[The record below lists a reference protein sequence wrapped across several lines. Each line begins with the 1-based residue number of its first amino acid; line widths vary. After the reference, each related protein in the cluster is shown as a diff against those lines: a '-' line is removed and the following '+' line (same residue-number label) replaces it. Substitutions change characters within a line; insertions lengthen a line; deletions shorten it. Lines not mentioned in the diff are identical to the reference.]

1 MTAPVWMASPPEV
14 HSAALSSGPGPGPL
28 LSAAGAWSSLSLEYT
43 AIADALRS
51 QLGAVQAAAWQGPT
65 ADRYAAA
72 HLPYLA
78 WLAAASADSAA
89 LAARHETVATAYVSA
104 LAAMPTLPELA
115 ANHAI
120 HGVLVATNFF
130 GINTIPIALNEADYV
145 RMWVQAATTMAS
157 YEAVSGAALASAPQP
172 AAAPPILAAHDHDHD
187 HDHADEDDHDH
198 DHDHDHGGGI
208 HDGSLTPADPEW
220 WTDFFSELGYYG
232 EVLLNDLLTNPGA
245 FMTDLSWIVADLT
258 FHAAQIASTLSQFA
272 PALIQPALVL
282 VIGNL
287 GWAAGLAGLAGVQ
300 PPPIVAVDAEPITA
314 ALPAAAGA
322 STTVSSAPAAP
333 AAATTASISTPA
345 TSAAPAAAPP
355 AAPPAGGSP
364 GFFPPYV
371 IGPAGAYGRA
381 SATSRTRAVTKTPTP
396 DDAAESAAAAA
407 RGRDRTRARRRR
419 RARDEANEF
428 ADVKVAVEP
437 SETAAQASDR
447 GAGSGGFPGAQAKR
461 ERAAAGMTALTVNGF
476 SHGPTVPLLPE
487 SWNDGADA

>member
-1 MTAPVWMASPPEV
+1 
-14 HSAALSSGPGPGPL
+14 
-28 LSAAGAWSSLSLEYT
+28 
-43 AIADALRS
+43 
-51 QLGAVQAAAWQGPT
+51 
-65 ADRYAAA
+65 
-72 HLPYLA
+72 
-78 WLAAASADSAA
+78 
-89 LAARHETVATAYVSA
+89 
-104 LAAMPTLPELA
+104 
-115 ANHAI
+115 
-120 HGVLVATNFF
+120 
-130 GINTIPIALNEADYV
+130 
-145 RMWVQAATTMAS
+145 
-157 YEAVSGAALASAPQP
+157 
-172 AAAPPILAAHDHDHD
+172 
-187 HDHADEDDHDH
+187 
-198 DHDHDHGGGI
+198 
-208 HDGSLTPADPEW
+208 
-220 WTDFFSELGYYG
+220 
-232 EVLLNDLLTNPGA
+232 
-245 FMTDLSWIVADLT
+245 
-258 FHAAQIASTLSQFA
+258 
-272 PALIQPALVL
+272 
-282 VIGNL
+282 
-287 GWAAGLAGLAGVQ
+287 
-300 PPPIVAVDAEPITA
+300 
-314 ALPAAAGA
+314 
-322 STTVSSAPAAP
+322 
-333 AAATTASISTPA
+333 AATTASISTPA